1 MTDNT
6 ETNLSSAEAAAAKK
20 RKRLK
25 YAGIG
30 IAVLLVVVWLSD
42 GPSSEDSSSST
53 PPPATTAPPSTTEA
67 PATTAAPSTTEAPAP
82 STTAEATQDELLQL
96 VALGMMWG
104 NNEEQVCEL
113 LTEGI
118 SLGVY
123 QDEEDAALTYTA
135 MWGNDLEKNS
145 DTKPYDRTLVG
156 LYELI
161 LEDCFG
167 L

>member
-6 ETNLSSAEAAAAKK
+6 ETNSSTKAAAKK
-20 RKRLK
+20 RKRLENL
-25 YAGIG
+25 AIGIG
-30 IAVLLVVVWLSD
+30 VLVLVVWLAN
-42 GPSSEDSSSST
+42 GPSSEDSSSSSA
-53 PPPATTAPPSTTEA
+53 PPATTAAPSTTEA
-67 PATTAAPSTTEAPAP
+67 PAPSTTAAPSTTEAPAP
-82 STTAEATQDELLQL
+82 STTAEATREELNQL

-104 NNEEQVCEL
+104 NSEEEVCGIL
-113 LTEGI
+113 AEGI

-123 QDEEDAALTYTA
+123 KDEEDAALFWTA
-135 MWGNDLEKNS
+135 SWSVDLQENQGI
-145 DTKPYDRTLVG
+145 KPFDRTLVN

>member
-6 ETNLSSAEAAAAKK
+6 ETNSSTKAAAKK
-20 RKRLK
+20 RKRLENL
-25 YAGIG
+25 AIGIG
-30 IAVLLVVVWLSD
+30 VLVLVVWLAN
-42 GPSSEDSSSST
+42 GPSSEDSSSSS
-53 PPPATTAPPSTTEA
+53 AP

-82 STTAEATQDELLQL
+82 STTAEATREELNQL

-104 NNEEQVCEL
+104 NSEEEVCGIL
-113 LTEGI
+113 AEGI

-123 QDEEDAALTYTA
+123 KDEEDAALFWTA
-135 MWGNDLEKNS
+135 SWSVDLQENQGI
-145 DTKPYDRTLVG
+145 KPFDRTLVN